1 MLQSPVVVLHT
12 YSLQSRIS
20 RVRSDLRNMLYRRTA
35 VCKQLLVL
43 HCTYM
48 AGYVFRGHAVS
59 ARALVPVQPSCA
71 RVSLPVAIT
80 VQY

>member
-1 MLQSPVVVLHT
+1 
-12 YSLQSRIS
+12 
-20 RVRSDLRNMLYRRTA
+20 MLYRRIGKTA
-35 VCKQLLVL
+35 SSSTL
-43 HCTYM
+43 YIYG
-48 AGYVFRGHAVS
+48 GYVFRGHAVS